1 MVAQKMLPRL
11 KSKYRQEIIPA
22 LQKEYNYQNIMQIPQ
37 LNKIVVSVG
46 LGEYIQNHKALETA
60 QHDLGLITGQKPLVV
75 KARKS
80 IANFKLREGMPIG
93 LKVTLRGQMM
103 YEFLDRL
110 LSLALPRIRD
120 FRGVSNKAFDRRGNY
135 TLGLKEQ
142 LIFPEI
148 DYDKIDKVRGMNIT
162 FVTSAETDKEA
173 YSLLKEFGM
182 PFQKKGQN

>member
-11 KSKYRQEIIPA
+11 KGKYRQEIVPA
-22 LQKEYNYQNIMQIPQ
+22 LQKEYSYQNIMQVPH
-37 LNKIVVSVG
+37 LNKIVVSIG

-60 QHDLGLITGQKPLVV
+60 QHDLSLITGQKPLVV

-93 LKVTLRGQMM
+93 LKVTMRGDMM

-120 FRGVSNKAFDRRGNY
+120 FRGVSYKAFDRRGNY

-173 YSLLKEFGM
+173 FSLLKEFGM